1 MGSLSKTGSLTL
13 KLNGLFLE
21 KDMIQKIRELL
32 RAVSFVPFKIK
43 TSDGSEFLVP
53 TADHAAI
60 TPQNSRVL
68 VFGDDESQKTLSGLH
83 IVAVEETASSV
94 R

>member
-1 MGSLSKTGSLTL
+1 MRALTL
-13 KLNGLFLE
+13 KRDGLLLE
-21 KDMIQKIRELL
+21 KNMIQKIRELL
-32 RAVSFVPFKIK
+32 RSVPFVPFKIK
-43 TSDGSEFLVP
+43 TSDGSVFAVP

-83 IVAVEETASSV
+83 IVAVEENSPLV

>member
-1 MGSLSKTGSLTL
+1 MAYFFCK
-13 KLNGLFLE
+13 
-21 KDMIQKIRELL
+21 MIQKIKELL
-32 RAVSFVPFKIK
+32 RATPFVPFKIK
-43 TSDGSEFLVP
+43 TSDGSEFIVP

-68 VFGDDESQKTLSGLH
+68 IFGDDESQKTLSGLH
-83 IVAVEETASSV
+83 IVAVEEGNPLV

>member
-1 MGSLSKTGSLTL
+1 
-13 KLNGLFLE
+13 
-21 KDMIQKIRELL
+21 MIQKIRELL
-32 RAVSFVPFKIK
+32 RAVPFGPFKIK
-43 TSDGSEFLVP
+43 TSDGSEFMVP
-53 TADHAAI
+53 TPDHAAI

-83 IVAVEETASSV
+83 SVAIEEGASLV